1 MPFLK
6 NLNLLEKSLAKIPP
20 HKGFLL
26 LLYVR
31 WVGGWWGDGAVVL
44 DDVFVTHVKLG
55 RGVPVRQKGPFY
67 LLGGFFFQ
75 NVISIT
81 KFEFLEESIT

>member
-1 MPFLK
+1 MYVREEYDSSLAKSLAKSLSREMSFSK
-6 NLNLLEKSLAKIPP
+6 NLLPCKVSREKSLAKIPP
-20 HKGFLL
+20 RKGFSL

-55 RGVPVRQKGPFY
+55 RGVPVRQK
-67 LLGGFFFQ
+67 
-75 NVISIT
+75 
-81 KFEFLEESIT
+81 